1 MGRHRSLTL
10 WVFMLLASM
19 AAACYS
25 SPAASP
31 TASPA
36 ASPAASPTPSPKV
49 SPAANAT
56 AATDLTI
63 VELDPKYAPYDVSG
77 ERYVSVGRDREL
89 HLVDINTGE
98 SRQLTTDGQRK
109 REPAISGN
117 YVAWID
123 QRKEINLGGSSRNA
137 AENTADDIYLLN
149 LETDELRL
157 ITDIPAKRRA
167 LRMSDRRLVWMSNR
181 NELGEHYTHFDIYAY
196 DVRPGEEIAVTI
208 ALGLRAIRRSKAT
221 RLCGKTTA
229 TPQSWELTRL
239 AARDAPKT
247 RSTSTSTVL

>member
-1 MGRHRSLTL
+1 M
-10 WVFMLLASM
+10 
-19 AAACYS
+19 
-25 SPAASP
+25 
-31 TASPA
+31 
-36 ASPAASPTPSPKV
+36 

-247 RSTSTSTVL
+247 RSTSTSTIL